1 MQRNAG
7 PFLCPRCCQG
17 FVSKNELD
25 SHLRQLDVCRVSFD
39 SGGADPEDG
48 ITQKIISSLEAR
60 SLKAKIDNWL
70 SLWKLLFP
78 ADQVIPDPGRQPS
91 PLFSRLADDSN
102 PWSVFVP
109 VMEIFDF
116 IAESKK
122 LLGTLKDLLELQY
135 RHVLDGA
142 SQVMDVDRKIRQ
154 GLERSAGSIYTWIE
168 TVVQDW
174 ENRIAGTVSLFTSS
188 AISQPAT
195 SDSWASTPHLPP
207 SPAPTPT
214 VVHGNMAAG
223 SAVPGGDS
231 PGASAPA
238 GPRSTSARRRPNPPP
253 KRIKRPEILPKAPPP
268 TQIPMPIARA
278 RTPQPQARATTN
290 AFRPPPTVLPSQSVT
305 IPSSTAQTLP
315 YHSGW
320 ESPAVTVT
328 SAYTVPYTSPGDV
341 FQHAALTSTHY
352 PPLHINSLEVQTSYL
367 APDQQPE
374 TVSPDAMQHDVDPR
388 PQSAA
393 TIHAN
398 RLTMSTT
405 PRSSLM
411 SLGYMRDENRDSSQT
426 LVEAHPPGRCVNLYC
441 PSCSKMMPDDLAA
454 QPSPVGIHHVTGPP
468 HHHPGFHT
476 AGAGPGHF
484 HQSPSPGEVHSFG
497 EQVEWAFHGG
507 GGIHGAGGNE
517 NMFGGGHHGPQ
528 EGY

>member
-1 MQRNAG
+1 
-7 PFLCPRCCQG
+7 
-17 FVSKNELD
+17 
-25 SHLRQLDVCRVSFD
+25 
-39 SGGADPEDG
+39 
-48 ITQKIISSLEAR
+48 
-60 SLKAKIDNWL
+60 
-70 SLWKLLFP
+70 
-78 ADQVIPDPGRQPS
+78 
-91 PLFSRLADDSN
+91 
-102 PWSVFVP
+102 
-109 VMEIFDF
+109 
-116 IAESKK
+116 
-122 LLGTLKDLLELQY
+122 
-135 RHVLDGA
+135 
-142 SQVMDVDRKIRQ
+142 
-154 GLERSAGSIYTWIE
+154 
-168 TVVQDW
+168 
-174 ENRIAGTVSLFTSS
+174 
-188 AISQPAT
+188 
-195 SDSWASTPHLPP
+195 
-207 SPAPTPT
+207 
-214 VVHGNMAAG
+214 
-223 SAVPGGDS
+223 
-231 PGASAPA
+231 
-238 GPRSTSARRRPNPPP
+238 
-253 KRIKRPEILPKAPPP
+253 
-268 TQIPMPIARA
+268 
-278 RTPQPQARATTN
+278 
-290 AFRPPPTVLPSQSVT
+290 
-305 IPSSTAQTLP
+305 
-315 YHSGW
+315 
-320 ESPAVTVT
+320 
-328 SAYTVPYTSPGDV
+328 
-341 FQHAALTSTHY
+341 
-352 PPLHINSLEVQTSYL
+352 LHINSLEVQTSYL